1 MDIKQLNE
9 AITKALNEKNLTK
22 PKKYLKENVV
32 YMDDVV
38 EEIVSRYEKADSN
51 DIGDIDEW
59 INDELQDTF
68 SYMDDVI
75 DMYKEIAIY
84 DDNLYNE
91 VSDAVWNS
99 LHGMIRDRID

>member
-9 AITKALNEKNLTK
+9 RLDIILNEKNLSK
-22 PKKYLKENVV
+22 PKKYLKEDTV

-38 EEIVSRYEKADSN
+38 DEIVSRYEKADSN
-51 DIGDIDEW
+51 DLGDIDEW

-75 DMYKEIAIY
+75 DMYKEIAMY
-84 DDNLYNE
+84 NDNLYNE

-99 LHGMIRDRID
+99 LHSMIKDRID